1 MYILAITGASGCII
15 GVRLAEELLSA
26 GEDVGVIVSE
36 TGWETLRHELFRNT
50 MHPATF
56 SGVLH
61 ARGFDRTD
69 KLHEYG
75 NDDFFAPPASG
86 SYPFRAVIVAP
97 SSMKTLASIA
107 HGCSSSLIT
116 RAADVAL
123 KEARMCI
130 LVPRET
136 PLNLIHLENL
146 LKAKQAG
153 AHIVMPVPAFYNH
166 PETID
171 DVVNS
176 IVGRILSLLGIHSEL
191 VRPWGRP

>member
-1 MYILAITGASGCII
+1 MYILAITGASGSLI
-15 GVRLAEELLSA
+15 GIRLAEELLSR
-26 GEDVGVIVSE
+26 GEDVGVIVSA
-36 TGWETLRHELFRNT
+36 TGWKTLAHEVFHNRI
-50 MHPATF
+50 HPATF
-56 SGVLH
+56 VEVLQ
-61 ARGFDRTD
+61 ARGFESKGR
-69 KLHEYG
+69 LHEYD

-86 SYPFRAVIVAP
+86 SYPFRAVIIAP
-97 SSMKTLASIA
+97 ASMKTLSAIS
-107 HGCSSSLIT
+107 HGYASSLTT

-123 KEARMCI
+123 KEARPCI

-176 IVGRILSLLGIHSEL
+176 IVGRILSLLGMHTEL
-191 VRPWGRP
+191 VRPWGDV